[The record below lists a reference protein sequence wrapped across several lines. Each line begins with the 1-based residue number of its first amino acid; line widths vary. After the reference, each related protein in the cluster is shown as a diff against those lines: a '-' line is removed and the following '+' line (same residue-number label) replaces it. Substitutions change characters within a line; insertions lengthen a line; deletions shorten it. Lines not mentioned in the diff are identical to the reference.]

1 MHNDSISMLLNHNKP
16 SEVLEYL
23 RRTRKLDQEIANLIG
38 VPQDKNHHPEGDA
51 YTHTLMVLDEA
62 AYIAQRE
69 FMTAT
74 ENAVLRLAAL
84 THDFGKFTHT
94 QVTQSNGITKI
105 TAYGHPEA
113 GIQPADNFMRN
124 SNVNPII
131 IAQVLP
137 LVNLHMA
144 WVGFYTP
151 DITSKSVRKL
161 IRKLEPTNLLML
173 QHIVE
178 ADMSGRGGQYYK
190 QGVPQRMYDIM
201 AVAAALESGNE
212 DAYPDHIITG
222 QMIMEMYNLE
232 PSPAVGEIKAAL
244 YKAQLEGKFTNVKQ
258 GVEYMLGH
266 VVFAQKS

>member
-1 MHNDSISMLLNHNKP
+1 MHNDSIAMLLSATQP
-16 SEVLEYL
+16 SLVLEFL
-23 RRTRKLDQEIANLIG
+23 RGTRKLDPEIEALIR
-38 VPQDKNHHPEGDA
+38 VKQDANHHPEGSA
-51 YTHTLMVLDEA
+51 YKHTELVLNIA
-62 AYIAQRE
+62 AEISERE
-69 FMTAT
+69 YMTNT

-84 THDFGKFTHT
+84 THDFGKVTHT
-94 QVTQSNGITKI
+94 QYHPDGRI
-105 TAYGHPEA
+105 TAWGHPEA
-113 GIQPADNFMRN
+113 GVPIAKAFLER

-161 IRKLEPTNLLML
+161 IHKLAPSNLTML
-173 QHIVE
+173 KHLVE
-178 ADMSGRGGQYYK
+178 ADMSGRGGKYYK
-190 QGVPQRMYDIM
+190 QGVPERMYDIIR
-201 AVAAALESGNE
+201 VAEALEAGNE

-222 QMIMEMYNLE
+222 SMIMDMYNIQ

-244 YKAQLEGKFTNVKQ
+244 YKAQLEGKFTTVKQ
-258 GVEYMLGH
+258 GIEYMLGH